1 MSELFKP
8 ASVLVD
14 TTRGCQAVPSRT
26 SVIKVGFVL
35 LSNSR
40 NPIPSTRIAVL
51 NMFPYLRDMGF
62 DPHIVYEPE
71 EASDKPDVDG
81 LGARLIGDGFQVV
94 VFQKVGGPSVEALAR
109 ELGAAGIRTVFC
121 VCDFIDVRM
130 ATVTDATVVVTD
142 FLKSLYP
149 EALQP
154 KIHVVHDGI
163 EHPEMFRQQTSHR
176 RGTFGERLRAVL
188 VTSVSLE
195 HLPQIGTPPRWL
207 HVTIVGRYAPS
218 HDMKK
223 RLGQV
228 RRKLLRYPDTR
239 QRLDFLRFFLDPNI
253 RCVAWDP
260 VNVYRHMLDADVG
273 IIPINDVEPPANQA
287 EVPSWKVKSENRLSM
302 KMSLGLPV
310 VATPIPSYEP
320 LIQQGQNGFFARDRH
335 EWLEHL
341 NTLRNPAVRARV
353 GQAARES
360 VLQRYSMEEQ
370 ARLLGDVFRRLLHA
384 DASSRQPTSVLL
396 R

>member
-1 MSELFKP
+1 MSP
-8 ASVLVD
+8 SD
-14 TTRGCQAVPSRT
+14 TAA
-26 SVIKVGFVL
+26 IKVGFVL

-71 EASDKPDVDG
+71 RASDKPDVDG
-81 LGARLIGDGFQVV
+81 LGACLIGEGFQVV
-94 VFQKVGGPSVEALAR
+94 VFQKVGGASVEALAQ
-109 ELGAAGIRTVFC
+109 ELDAAGIRTVFC
-121 VCDFIDVRM
+121 VCDFIDVSM
-130 ATVTDATVVVTD
+130 ATVTHATVVVTD

-149 EALQP
+149 ESLQS
-154 KIHVVHDGI
+154 KIHVIHDGI
-163 EHPEMFRQQTSHR
+163 EHPGIFRQQASQR
-176 RGTFGERLRAVL
+176 RGTFTERLRAVL

-218 HDMKK
+218 HDVKK
-223 RLGQV
+223 RLGQA
-228 RRKLLRYPDTR
+228 RRKLLRYPDTK
-239 QRLDFLRFFLDPNI
+239 QRLDFLQFLLDPNI

-260 VNVYRHMLDADVG
+260 VNVYRQMLDADVG
-273 IIPINDVEPPANQA
+273 IIPINAVESSANQS

-310 VATPIPSYEP
+310 VSTPIPSYEP
-320 LIQQGQNGFFARDRH
+320 LIQQGRNGFFARDRD
-335 EWLEHL
+335 EWLEYL
-341 NTLRNPAVRARV
+341 NTLRDPAVRERV
-353 GQAARES
+353 GKAARES

-370 ARLLGDVFRRLLHA
+370 ARLLGNLFRQLINADSMILL
-384 DASSRQPTSVLL
+384 
-396 R
+396 